1 MPDAAEQ
8 LLDLLDALDE
18 ASQFCTSGL
27 LAPVLPGLE
36 VDGVGDVGL
45 PITPIQARQLI
56 EQAVQAPYGR
66 GEATIVDTDVRRV
79 WQIEPQHFVI
89 HNPEW
94 DEFIAEM
101 VDAVAHAFGINQQ
114 VDWDLYKLLIYET
127 GSFFAPHR
135 DSEKVDGMFATLVVC
150 LPSRHEGG
158 TLLVSHDG
166 ETRAIDFSTADGAYK
181 IQYAAFYTDCQHE
194 VEPVTSGYRVCLVY
208 NLRLPRHKRQPSAP
222 RNSDNV
228 ALAASLLSELFA
240 DDARHKIAIRLA
252 HEYSEAGLS
261 FDTLKGAD
269 RARVDVLT
277 RAAEQLDYQ
286 LYLAL
291 MTHRQS
297 GEVEN
302 SWEFEGR
309 WASYDE
315 DDAVMGEI
323 YEESINLNYWID
335 ANGEAKDFGEM
346 TLEAEEIHDG
356 EDMDD
361 LFVKQEV
368 HEATGNEG
376 VTMERWYRHGVVVI
390 WPRERYFRI
399 LASEGQAHAL
409 PALTE
414 LIDGEPDPAGSE
426 SCRTFASEIIN
437 FWQPSTHPSRW
448 ADASQSVAMLTQ
460 LERIA
465 DVALAERFIRECLVD
480 DYNGSEGEVLSAL
493 CDKLGWHKLAPGLLH
508 FISSQGP
515 TNRKASLKM
524 TVSIFADL
532 CGGAVP
538 MTDDRQA
545 VCHALA
551 GELVGVVQQWD
562 RHVEEYPWMR
572 QIETREGIVQFL
584 FQAFDTIE
592 AHDLLERFLSHAID
606 DAKHYD
612 LHTVMIPAAKAMA
625 NEIDAD
631 SPGSDA
637 YRRLLQHCIEALQA
651 LTATPVTIPEHW
663 AQDIEINHNCED
675 CQELQRFLRDPEA
688 RVHRFRVRKD
698 RRQHLHRQIDAH
710 GCDMTHVT
718 ERKGSPQTLV
728 CTKTRASYERR
739 QRQFD
744 VDTELLA
751 ELRGMAGN

>member
-1 MPDAAEQ
+1 MPEAAEQ

-18 ASQFCTSGL
+18 ASQFCTSGM

-45 PITPIQARQLI
+45 PIAPILARQLI

-79 WQIEPQHFVI
+79 WQIEPQRIAI
-89 HNPEW
+89 HNPAW
-94 DEFIAEM
+94 HEFIGEM
-101 VDAVAHAFGINQQ
+101 VLAVCHAFGIGQQ
-114 VDWDLYKLLIYET
+114 VNCTLYKLLIYET

-166 ETRAIDFSTADGAYK
+166 ETRAIDFSTTDGAYK

-194 VEPVTSGYRVCLVY
+194 VNPVTSGYRVCLVY
-208 NLRLPRHKRQPSAP
+208 NLQVARRKRQPSAP

-228 ALAASLLSELFA
+228 ALAAALLSELFA

-269 RARVDVLT
+269 RSRVDILA
-277 RAAEQLDYQ
+277 RAAEQLGYQ

-291 MTHRQS
+291 MTHQQT

-309 WASYDE
+309 WASYDD

-335 ANGEAKDFGEM
+335 ANGESKDFGEM
-346 TLEAEEIHDG
+346 TLETEEILDG

-361 LFVKQEV
+361 LFVTQEV

-376 VTMERWYRHGVVVI
+376 VTMERWYRHGVVVM
-390 WPRERYFRI
+390 WPQERYYRI
-399 LASEGQAHAL
+399 LASEGQSHAL

-437 FWQPSTHPSRW
+437 FWQTSTHPYRR
-448 ADASQSVAMLTQ
+448 ADASQSAAMLTQ
-460 LERIA
+460 LERIGDA
-465 DVALAERFIRECLVD
+465 ALAERFIRECLVD
-480 DYNGSEGEVLSAL
+480 DYSGTEGGALGVL
-493 CDKLGWHKLAPGLLH
+493 CDKLGWSALAQGLTH
-508 FISSQGP
+508 FIASQVP
-515 TNRKASLKM
+515 TNRKASLKA
-524 TVSIFADL
+524 TVAIFVDL
-532 CGGAVP
+532 CWIAVP
-538 MTDDRQA
+538 MTDECKT
-545 VCHALA
+545 VCRALA
-551 GELVGVVQQWD
+551 DELEGVVQQWD

-572 QIETREGIVQFL
+572 QSETRAGIVQSL
-584 FQAFDTIE
+584 FQAFDAIE
-592 AHDLLERFLSHAID
+592 AHDLFDRFLSHAID

-625 NEIDAD
+625 NEIEAD
-631 SPGSDA
+631 SPGAGA

-744 VDTELLA
+744 VDTALLA